1 MKFLALFGYVG
12 YAWIGLA
19 EQSLIETVAET
30 LTGLG
35 NLFFYLVVEFGYV
48 FLDQD
53 VGAIALL
60 AVAVV
65 DQRIIEGVHM
75 SGCLPYS
82 GMHENRGINTYDIFM
97 KKGHG
102 VPPIPFDIIFQLH
115 AVLTIVINGRQT
127 IVNFA

>member
-1 MKFLALFGYVG
+1 MR
-12 YAWIGLA
+12 GLVWRNRA
-19 EQSLIETVAET
+19 HRNCRRNAYGPWQPL
-30 LTGLG
+30 
-35 NLFFYLVVEFGYV
+35 FYLVVEFGYV

-102 VPPIPFDIIFQLH
+102 VPPIPFDIIFRLH